1 MPKEPLNSSD
11 YKDIPPIPPGLID
24 ALERR
29 FPSRCPELD
38 ETERVIFF
46 NAGRCELI
54 QWLKNIQARRLQSQ
68 FSNFKENI
76 TNV

>member
-1 MPKEPLNSSD
+1 MPKEPLNSSE
-11 YKDIPPIPPGLID
+11 YKDIPPIPPGLIE

-29 FPSRCPELD
+29 FPSRCPEID
-38 ETERVIFF
+38 HSERVIFF
-46 NAGRCELI
+46 NAGRCDLI
-54 QWLKNIQARRLQSQ
+54 AWLKMIQTRRLQST